1 MPDDTAK
8 ERILFLYLPT
18 GGGHLAPA
26 RALARRIEAVY
37 GVDTR
42 IECPVLSRVGLFIFK
57 DGYQAVSQ
65 VFPALWKVM
74 YERNEKPWGMRLSRI
89 IAGFF
94 TLHGLR
100 RVIAEYRPTK
110 IVCVHHLMVRALRIA
125 LKEYGRVP
133 TVMVVTDPFEPHPIW
148 AFNHF
153 WPLACYSEDA
163 AKTLVRYGVTRDRIS
178 VHSLIVNESFER
190 PVGREEL
197 DAFKAELGLRVGK
210 PMVLIA
216 GGADGMKRAEAM
228 TLELLQSRLDFD
240 LAVVCGRDPVL
251 KLKVETV
258 VAAHRLVPSSKK
270 KTAVLGFTD
279 RMPLLMR
286 AADAIASKAGA
297 SVVAEILRVGKP
309 NIVAYMIPGQEK
321 GNVDFVVSHGL
332 GLYCRTPK
340 SLRLGVER
348 ILGDDAYRKRIEAN
362 IASLHFRNGLDSICK
377 SIMELE

>member
-1 MPDDTAK
+1 MHRETAC

-26 RALARRIEAVY
+26 RALARRMEAVY

-42 IECPVLSRVGLFIFK
+42 IECPSLSRLGLFIFK
-57 DGYQAVSQ
+57 DGYQVVSQ
-65 VFPALWKVM
+65 ALPALWKVM

-89 IAGFF
+89 LAGFF

-100 RVIAEYRPTK
+100 KVLDEYQPTK

-125 LKEYGRVP
+125 LEEHGRVP
-133 TVMVVTDPFEPHPIW
+133 TIMVVTDPFEPHPIW
-148 AFNHF
+148 AFNHR
-153 WPLACYSEDA
+153 WPLACYSEEA
-163 AKTLVRYGVTRDRIS
+163 ASTLVGYGVERGRIS
-178 VHSLIVNESFER
+178 VHSSIVNDSFER
-190 PVGREEL
+190 VVGMDEL
-197 DAFKAELGLRVGK
+197 ESLKDELGLRRGK

-228 TLELLQSRLDFD
+228 TMELLRSRLDFD

-258 VAAHRLVPSSKK
+258 AAAYHMVPSNLKK
-270 KTAVLGFTD
+270 VAVLGFTD

-309 NIVAYMIPGQEK
+309 NIIAYMIPGQEK

-348 ILGDDAYRKRIEAN
+348 ILGDVAYRKRIEAN
-362 IASLHFRNGLDSICK
+362 IAALHFRNGLDSICK